1 MAAHKRLQRR
11 VLFVA
16 TTHHHT
22 WWFQLVQRPQQSNNS
37 VVKRE
42 IQCLKYPNAL
52 ILTPECYWHE
62 RSSHFKMNGRWRRRA
77 ETQKKV
83 NRSREAQPRR
93 EKSNHSTF
101 YHSLSIVEWFSL
113 FFSFFQSDCWSC
125 LPKWSCQVAQAQVC
139 SRFQA
144 FCALCGIFGVHC
156 WRVDEERRVKSML
169 SWSSIVRF
177 SIIVLIDDHDG

>member
-52 ILTPECYWHE
+52 ILTLECYWHE

-77 ETQKKV
+77 ETQKKWTGAV
-83 NRSREAQPRR
+83 KRSREERKAIIQ
-93 EKSNHSTF
+93 HFIT
-101 YHSLSIVEWFSL
+101 LSQLLNDLVYFFLSFKVMIVEVA
-113 FFSFFQSDCWSC
+113 FQSGHV
-125 LPKWSCQVAQAQVC
+125 KWLKLKCA
-139 SRFQA
+139 RA
-144 FCALCGIFGVHC
+144 FRPSVHC
-156 WRVDEERRVKSML
+156 VVFSVC
-169 SWSSIVRF
+169 IVGESTR
-177 SIIVLIDDHDG
+177 SGEWKVC